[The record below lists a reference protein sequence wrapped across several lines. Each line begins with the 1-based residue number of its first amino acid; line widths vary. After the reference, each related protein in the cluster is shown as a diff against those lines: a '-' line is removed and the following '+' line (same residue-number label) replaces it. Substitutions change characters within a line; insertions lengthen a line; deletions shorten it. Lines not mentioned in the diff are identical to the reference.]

1 MIKKQSITRGG
12 GCRGRGTVYEV
23 CSMKLGA
30 GVRMRGRGTVC
41 EVCSMTEWGG
51 VEAWGR
57 WKDEG
62 LRE

>member
-1 MIKKQSITRGG
+1 
-12 GCRGRGTVYEV
+12 
-23 CSMKLGA
+23 MKLGA